1 MLAFLKNRRPILGV
15 PMKTFLLAMVFVCS
29 LVSSRYSYADSKE
42 LSVTNLETCF
52 SPNEGCDQ
60 KLIGIIASAN
70 KTLDVAIYSIAHPGI
85 ANAIIAAQTRGVTV
99 RMVVDKS
106 QSVGAHSETGTLT
119 TANVP
124 LKIGNVA
131 GIMHDKFTIVD
142 GIVLETGSFNYSNS
156 ATSYNAE
163 NQIYITNKDVIQK
176 YQDNF
181 EKLWTEGLTK

>member
-1 MLAFLKNRRPILGV
+1 
-15 PMKTFLLAMVFVCS
+15 MKTVLLAMVFVCS
-29 LVSSRYSYADSKE
+29 LITSTSSYAD
-42 LSVTNLETCF
+42 VTNLETCF

-60 KLIGIIASAN
+60 KLIDIISSAK
-70 KTLDVAIYSIAHPGI
+70 KTLDIAIYSIAHTGI
-85 ANAIIAAQTRGVTV
+85 ANAIIDAQTRGVVV

-106 QSVGAHSETGTLT
+106 QSVGVHSETGTLT

-131 GIMHDKFTIVD
+131 GIMHDKYTIVD
-142 GIVLETGSFNYSNS
+142 GAILETGSFNYSSS

-163 NQIYITNKDVIQK
+163 NQIYITNKDVIQR

-181 EKLWTEGLTK
+181 EKLWTEGLAK